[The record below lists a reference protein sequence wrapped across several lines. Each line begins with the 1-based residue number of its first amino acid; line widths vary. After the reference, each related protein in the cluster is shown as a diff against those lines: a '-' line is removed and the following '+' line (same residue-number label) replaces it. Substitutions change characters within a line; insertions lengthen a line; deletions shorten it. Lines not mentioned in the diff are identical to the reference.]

1 MYERSLPMVSCRK
14 VANFPFTLSA
24 HILAWFG
31 AGDVDGGLSVFPT
44 ISLAINPMIGIGK
57 LCPYKWNQYAN
68 MKT

>member
-1 MYERSLPMVSCRK
+1 MVSCRK

-44 ISLAINPMIGIGK
+44 ISLAINPMIGICR
-57 LCPYKWNQYAN
+57 LCSYKWNQYAN
-68 MKT
+68 MKTNKLACKS